1 MPIPESIK
9 DKIFSRCKFLAI
21 QYILVLCRDAVKQE
35 ASLHVL
41 HRNIEGT
48 ATLVSVLFDSISI
61 LVLYIIYVLF
71 YAQAT
76 FLN

>member
-21 QYILVLCRDAVKQE
+21 QYILMLCRDAVK
-35 ASLHVL
+35 L

-48 ATLVSVLFDSISI
+48 ATLVSVLFDPISI
-61 LVLYIIYVLF
+61 LVVYIIYVLF